1 VDETPYLIELDPTDR
16 GGSPLDDVEDDETNV
31 VGDEDDEAPAES
43 PLELNMSDDKWASLG
58 DEFQEF
64 MDESDE
70 DLEGNISNSDSESN
84 RSDSSVRTTDSK
96 RNRRKRKRVSASA
109 NVSEG
114 EESDSSVSSTSR
126 LQMRKKRTLERVT
139 SLTNVVTADKSS
151 GLPSPET
158 TGPEEEQGD
167 EEKNNDPAGLA
178 ADDSDADDG
187 LEAEM
192 LAGLAADSEDE
203 DS

>member
-1 VDETPYLIELDPTDR
+1 MDETPYLIELDPTDR

>member
-1 VDETPYLIELDPTDR
+1 MDETPYLIELDPTDR
-16 GGSPLDDVEDDETNV
+16 GGSPLDDVEDDEINV

-96 RNRRKRKRVSASA
+96 RNRRKRKRVSAST

-167 EEKNNDPAGLA
+167 EEKDNDPAGLA